1 MALKLVYELSQ
12 FTISVW
18 PNLNNLHFHHS
29 MLPFLEVRD
38 AAESCS
44 FANPSRKIEPLR
56 DDYAGKTVI
65 SPYREE
71 RRGNAIQTDKS
82 VTFGV
87 RWQQFHSKL
96 ISLGAN

>member
-1 MALKLVYELSQ
+1 MQQRAAALRIHLA
-12 FTISVW
+12 I
-18 PNLNNLHFHHS
+18 
-29 MLPFLEVRD
+29 
-38 AAESCS
+38 ES
-44 FANPSRKIEPLR
+44 LR

-87 RWQQFHSKL
+87 RLQQFHSKL